1 MALISD
7 TSERAGLAH
16 GLAFA
21 LSNLAWGGGIVVGSA
36 AGGALA
42 EATADAV
49 PYGILAALCVLT
61 LGLVSQLSLA
71 ARPQAPQGS
80 TPSAR

>member
-1 MALISD
+1 MAWISD
-7 TSERAGLAH
+7 ASEQAGLDQ

-21 LSNLAWGGGIVVGSA
+21 LSNLAWGGGIVAGSA

-49 PYGILAALCVLT
+49 PYAILA
-61 LGLVSQLSLA
+61 SA
-71 ARPQAPQGS
+71 AG
-80 TPSAR
+80 